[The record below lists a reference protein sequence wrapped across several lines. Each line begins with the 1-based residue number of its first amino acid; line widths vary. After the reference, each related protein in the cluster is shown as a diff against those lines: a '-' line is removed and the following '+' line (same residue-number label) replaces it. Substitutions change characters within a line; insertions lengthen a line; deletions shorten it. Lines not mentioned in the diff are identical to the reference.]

1 MKPALTPINHGA
13 DFGTNRRAINSAQE
27 PVPSAKALR
36 QRRMRERVTT
46 PEREQPIRAS
56 TTKGNL
62 VAKELQPSVR
72 PGAMDAFK
80 LPSLISGKRVY
91 LRGHS

>member
-13 DFGTNRRAINSAQE
+13 GFGANRRAINSAQE

-56 TTKGNL
+56 TTKGTL
-62 VAKELQPSVR
+62 VATELQPSVR

>member
-1 MKPALTPINHGA
+1 MKPVLTPINHGA
-13 DFGTNRRAINSAQE
+13 GFGMNRRAIDSAQE

-46 PEREQPIRAS
+46 PMPDRPIRAS
-56 TTKGNL
+56 TTQGTFH
-62 VAKELQPSVR
+62 APELLPSGL

-91 LRGHS
+91 PKGQP

>member
-1 MKPALTPINHGA
+1 MKPVLTPINHGA
-13 DFGTNRRAINSAQE
+13 GFGMNRRAIDSAQE

-36 QRRMRERVTT
+36 QRRMRDR
-46 PEREQPIRAS
+46 PIRAS
-56 TTKGNL
+56 TTQGTFH
-62 VAKELQPSVR
+62 APELLPSGR

-91 LRGHS
+91 PKGQP